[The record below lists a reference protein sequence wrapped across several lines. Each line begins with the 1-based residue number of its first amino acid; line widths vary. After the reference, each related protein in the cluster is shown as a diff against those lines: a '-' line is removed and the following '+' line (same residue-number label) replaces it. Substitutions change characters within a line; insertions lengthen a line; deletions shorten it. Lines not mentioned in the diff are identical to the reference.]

1 MDITLEDALYQTYGH
16 KDDRIHLELRKH
28 IFSTVSKMLYD
39 LHENGI
45 VHMDCHFNN
54 IMLKFKMGVGHYL
67 TPDLLFNYLV
77 YGECELKFI
86 NFGMSSTKHLLE
98 TEINLE
104 KSRMEDRDMESI
116 LIELGCVNEEKK
128 FDELTSD
135 ELFKILCYYDFDF
148 VIRESEKYS
157 DKELLKRIVRKYQE
171 RLDVCIP

>member
-1 MDITLEDALYQTYGH
+1 MLFF
-16 KDDRIHLELRKH
+16 R
-28 IFSTVSKMLYD
+28 IFSNSAFFCVKNLTVFSRLR
-39 LHENGI
+39 I
-45 VHMDCHFNN
+45 
-54 IMLKFKMGVGHYL
+54 L
-67 TPDLLFNYLV
+67 T
-77 YGECELKFI
+77 
-86 NFGMSSTKHLLE
+86 LLE
-98 TEINLE
+98 TEIDLE
-104 KSRMEDRDMESI
+104 KSRMEDSDMESI